1 MTINANQK
9 KYEECIELL
18 KQVHEIIALSL
29 SLMDVNDLGN
39 MSARELIIATL
50 MQMEEYDKLSEE
62 DKRELDKQLGL
73 STTSN
78 TKNDV
83 VVLVDENE
91 TKGIIQ

>member
-1 MTINANQK
+1 MINANQK

-29 SLMDVNDLGN
+29 SLMDVSDLGN
-39 MSARELIIATL
+39 MTAKELIIATL

-62 DKRELDKQLGL
+62 DKKELDKHLGL
-73 STTSN
+73 ATPSN
-78 TKNDV
+78 KKDDV
-83 VVLVDENE
+83 VVLVDESE